1 MPGTGLKKL
10 GAAALPA
17 EAGAATSAQKSD
29 KKRSRRNLDAECW
42 AFMLKIYQQ
51 PRVAECCLALQAE
64 AGVDVIILL
73 FAAFA
78 AVRHRVLLK
87 PSDLAEI
94 DGICAL
100 WREQVVHALR
110 ALRVALKQG
119 PAPAPNP
126 ATERLRSKIKA
137 SELAAER
144 IQNDQLVDYLRQKAP
159 QHPPATPEN
168 VRAILRS
175 VVQLALQRSG
185 GGHLVTHLA
194 AIDEIAQAADRLSEV
209 LL

>member
-1 MPGTGLKKL
+1 MPGTGLNKRAAVDMAAEES
-10 GAAALPA
+10 AAAPA
-17 EAGAATSAQKSD
+17 RR
-29 KKRSRRNLDAECW
+29 RSRRALDAECW
-42 AFMLKIYQQ
+42 AFMLSIYQQ

-64 AGVDVIILL
+64 AGVDVIVLL

-87 PSDLAEI
+87 PTDLAEI
-94 DGICAL
+94 DGICVL

-110 ALRVALKQG
+110 TLRVVLKQG

-126 ATERLRSKIKA
+126 ATDRLRSRIKG

-144 IQNDQLVDYLRQKAP
+144 IQSDQLVDYLRQKAP

-168 VRAILRS
+168 VRAILRG

-194 AIDEIAQAADRLSEV
+194 AIDEIAEAAGRLSEAPE
-209 LL
+209 